1 MDGANY
7 TVNPEASGKHNNP
20 IWIVIAALIARRP
33 RGAQEKGEE
42 KATLLK
48 KKKKKSKDEKV
59 TRRAGA
65 KKTRVRAEEGKGALT
80 KQIRISAAQE
90 RLNSPTL
97 RDKKESQRVGLVG
110 DADSLISCDEKTRQL
125 CHTVARALYL
135 KHQPRS

>member
-1 MDGANY
+1 M
-7 TVNPEASGKHNNP
+7 
-20 IWIVIAALIARRP
+20 
-33 RGAQEKGEE
+33 
-42 KATLLK
+42 
-48 KKKKKSKDEKV
+48 

-97 RDKKESQRVGLVG
+97 RDKKESQRVGLAG

-135 KHQPRS
+135 TPTEVLNQTRKMLTSLANATLPRLDAVILDGPSDRAVIISNISNECI